1 MPFRRFPSRRT
12 PAATPELFGGSSD
25 SPGNEIVAHIDGGA
39 RGNPGPAGYGA
50 VIEDASGCR
59 LAELSEY
66 LGTQT
71 NNVAEYSALLAV
83 LDYAVRH
90 GHKALRVISDSE
102 LLVKQMRGQYKVNN
116 LALREMVAKAREL
129 IAKLEW
135 FRVSHVLR
143 AQNRDADRLANA
155 AMDRGMGRKRD
166 PEASPQS
173 ASGDLETSRE
183 VDGLVVNGRVEFI
196 EGSLPEG
203 TMVKIRPKGK
213 R

>member
-1 MPFRRFPSRRT
+1 MPFRKFPSRRT
-12 PAATPELFGGSSD
+12 PATTEGLFAQNSD

-50 VIEDASGCR
+50 VIEDASGHR

-129 IAKLEW
+129 IARLEW

-143 AQNRDADRLANA
+143 AKNREADRLANA
-155 AMDRGMGRKRD
+155 AMDRGMGHKRE
-166 PEASPQS
+166 PEDTSQPAQ
-173 ASGDLETSRE
+173 AEAETLRE

-203 TMVKIRPKGK
+203 TMVKIRPKG
-213 R
+213 RN